1 VQVFFLNKVRE
12 QIVIIKVFIDI
23 TKAGYINYLKKGAE
37 MSKAKVTYVNG
48 LQFVGEAESGHA
60 IIMDGTP
67 DVGGS
72 NTGLRPTELL
82 LIGIGG
88 CSGMDIVSI
97 LKKKKQDVKGVEINV
112 DGQKA
117 ENYPKKFTEIGIEFV
132 IRGKNISEEAVKRAV
147 QLSMEKYCS
156 VKATLEGSAKIN
168 YSYTIIEE

>member
-1 VQVFFLNKVRE
+1 M
-12 QIVIIKVFIDI
+12 FIDI
-23 TKAGYINYLKKGAE
+23 TKAGHINYLERGAE

-60 IIMDGTP
+60 IIMDGTSE
-67 DVGGS
+67 VGGR

-117 ENYPKKFTEIGIEFV
+117 ESYPKKFAEIELEFV
-132 IRGKNISEEAVKRAV
+132 IKGKNISEEAVKRAV

-156 VKATLEGSAKIN
+156 VKANLEGSSRIN
-168 YSYTIIEE
+168 YTYKIIEE